1 MHFMSVFTQV
11 VPPEVL
17 SEASTDVLR
26 FCECI
31 QNIPDHDSHCGKLCT
46 EIIALNRMLQQKPLD
61 AFVLLPQIFCISEMA
76 DITDEDVHRHVFA
89 NHRNAKFI
97 CQDQHGNQ
105 VTKNIMC
112 VLDAMKV
119 VLIDL
124 CQPTVD
130 FTNTQYN
137 YKCYLLRKLKCLI
150 ST

>member
-1 MHFMSVFTQV
+1 MHFMSVFTRV

-76 DITDEDVHRHVFA
+76 DITDEDGHRHVFA

-130 FTNTQYN
+130 FTKTHNN
-137 YKCYLLRKLKCLI
+137 YKSYLLGKLKCLI

>member
-1 MHFMSVFTQV
+1 
-11 VPPEVL
+11 
-17 SEASTDVLR
+17 
-26 FCECI
+26 
-31 QNIPDHDSHCGKLCT
+31 
-46 EIIALNRMLQQKPLD
+46 
-61 AFVLLPQIFCISEMA
+61 MA
-76 DITDEDVHRHVFA
+76 DITDEYGHRHVFA

-130 FTNTQYN
+130 FTNTHYN
-137 YKCYLLRKLKCLI
+137 YKCYLLGKLKCLI